1 MATVLYFV
9 GLLVAAFGREHCRGF
24 GGAHVVVNLGHPER
38 LWISRWNTSSEGESE
53 YTVVHVA
60 KDAAAGMGSAL
71 LCRWLSSAVSIS
83 SPPILAGNTFGIKHI
98 EMTAG
103 IRVAEFGF
111 SCPERGMGEPQ
122 RGNPYVTHVVR
133 LEACLD

>member
-1 MATVLYFV
+1 
-9 GLLVAAFGREHCRGF
+9 
-24 GGAHVVVNLGHPER
+24 
-38 LWISRWNTSSEGESE
+38 
-53 YTVVHVA
+53 
-60 KDAAAGMGSAL
+60 MGSAL

-111 SCPERGMGEPQ
+111 SCPARGMGEPQ
-122 RGNPYVTHVVR
+122 RGNPYVTQVVR
-133 LEACLD
+133 LEACFDQECVDHHEVVGAVMGCLRVGHVLKGCSVVDHEKGPCQGGDVEKTLTICVVGGCGEDLF